1 MDLLTPNRTRESLA
15 YVYRHIVTFDETNVM
30 GNVYYV
36 RHIAWQGRCREL
48 FLKDNAPGVLEE
60 LAAGLRLV
68 TISVSCDYFAEVQAF
83 DEIEVHMRL
92 AFIRQ
97 HRLGLHFDYLRN
109 DEGGHTR
116 IARGFQ
122 QLGCMRIT
130 ASGLTP
136 TEPPGQ
142 LSSALDPY
150 WACL

>member
-1 MDLLTPNRTRESLA
+1 MDTLTMNVAREPLA

-48 FLKDNAPGVLEE
+48 FLKDNAPGVLGE

-68 TISVSCDYFAEVQAF
+68 TISVSCDYFAEVQAL

-92 AFIRQ
+92 AFVRQ
-97 HRLGLHFDYLRN
+97 HRLGLNFDYFRKDTNGL
-109 DEGGHTR
+109 TA

-122 QLGCMRIT
+122 QLGCMRISR
-130 ASGLTP
+130 SGLTP

-142 LSSALDPY
+142 LASALKPY
-150 WACL
+150 RVGL